1 MRKIP
6 LSHYTIAGD
15 YIFDSIPQARITVNT
30 INAYSWVMADKDLL
44 FRRSLVESDYLL
56 PDGIAIVWAAR
67 FLKKERIR
75 KIAGADLHH
84 MVLETLNKHG
94 GRCFYLGASDSTLAK
109 IGKRL
114 SCEYPRIE
122 VETYSPPFKA
132 AFSKEDNMKM
142 IKLINDFAPDALF
155 VGMTAPKQ
163 EKWILENH
171 DALNAHI
178 TCGIGAVFDFYAGTK
193 SRPPRWM
200 ISMGLE
206 WLGRLISDPRRL
218 WKRYII
224 YNPVFVWKVLKL
236 RFL

>member
-109 IGKRL
+109 IRNAYL
-114 SCEYPRIE
+114 VSIH
-122 VETYSPPFKA
+122 V
-132 AFSKEDNMKM
+132 SK
-142 IKLINDFAPDALF
+142 
-155 VGMTAPKQ
+155 
-163 EKWILENH
+163 W
-171 DALNAHI
+171 
-178 TCGIGAVFDFYAGTK
+178 
-193 SRPPRWM
+193 
-200 ISMGLE
+200 
-206 WLGRLISDPRRL
+206 RLIVLLSRL
-218 WKRYII
+218 LFQKRII
-224 YNPVFVWKVLKL
+224 
-236 RFL
+236 